1 MIFVDQVMTRVLA
14 AAAVADP
21 EACARAKLKSFL
33 AAAGVLSQT
42 PDTDYETI
50 AHQFIEQDVADEIS
64 LRDSPVGC
72 SAPAFDLKS
81 AVLKPAQAYTIME
94 YLDEMN

>member
-1 MIFVDQVMTRVLA
+1 MLTRVLE

-21 EACARAKLKSFL
+21 EACARASLKSFL
-33 AAAGVLSQT
+33 AAAGVMSQA

-50 AHQFIEQDVADEIS
+50 AQGFIEQGVADEVS
-64 LRDSPVGC
+64 LRDSVVRC

-81 AVLKPAQAYTIME
+81 AVLKPTQACTMME

>member
-1 MIFVDQVMTRVLA
+1 ME

-33 AAAGVLSQT
+33 AAAGVMSQT
-42 PDTDYETI
+42 PDTDHETI
-50 AHQFIEQDVADEIS
+50 AQRLIEQGVADEVS
-64 LRDSPVGC
+64 LRDSVVRC

-81 AVLKPAQAYTIME
+81 AVLKPAQAYTMME
-94 YLDEMN
+94 YLDKMN